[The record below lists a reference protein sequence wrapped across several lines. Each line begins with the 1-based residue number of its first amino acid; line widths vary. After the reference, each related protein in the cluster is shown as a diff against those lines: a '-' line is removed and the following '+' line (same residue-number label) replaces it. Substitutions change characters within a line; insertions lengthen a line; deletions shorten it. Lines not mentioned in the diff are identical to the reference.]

1 MEHLDNV
8 KSWLEYLSF
17 PSQSPS
23 FFGIL
28 ADDRSS
34 CDIAF
39 SEGQLNLNWTTIM
52 KTVNDNPA
60 EFFREGGWSFL
71 EVDSDASSDGS
82 EEGSVF
88 EMSEDGYEEE
98 SDDDESDYDENASDD
113 EGSEMDEDD
122 SGEDWSEMEEEGTN
136 HLLCFFGDGW
146 LIV

>member
-1 MEHLDNV
+1 
-8 KSWLEYLSF
+8 
-17 PSQSPS
+17 
-23 FFGIL
+23 
-28 ADDRSS
+28 
-34 CDIAF
+34 
-39 SEGQLNLNWTTIM
+39 M